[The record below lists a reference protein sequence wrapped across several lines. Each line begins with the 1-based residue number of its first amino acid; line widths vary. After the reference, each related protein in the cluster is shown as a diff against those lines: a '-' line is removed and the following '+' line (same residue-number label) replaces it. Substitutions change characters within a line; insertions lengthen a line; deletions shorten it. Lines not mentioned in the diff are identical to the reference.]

1 MNLKRNMGL
10 IVGLAVLGLALAGTA
25 GWLFLLVQKYQKV
38 QDEVSN
44 LQQQH
49 SALVARS
56 VFPSDKNLKVL
67 KANLQL
73 TEQTLAQLQASLG
86 RTQVN
91 PVKMEAADF
100 SRHLSGWVKLQRA
113 KARQAKWKVDA
124 KYAFGFERYYAGQIP
139 AENDI
144 PRLTIQMQQIA
155 ALCDVLAD
163 CKVTELARIERV
175 VFEKGAGETTVAGR
189 HGVAMTVQTAAP
201 ADGAVPLEPAEAQGL
216 YTRERYQLEL
226 VAAESTVWQLLN
238 RLAGSSTFTVVKK
251 IELDNPT
258 QPVSAAVG
266 GGATNAPAMDRLP
279 RDQRIA
285 AGGEQVR
292 VIMEL
297 DVLRI
302 ANAQTAGAAR

>member
-25 GWLFLLVQKYQKV
+25 VWLFLLVQQYQKV
-38 QDEVSN
+38 QDEVST

-56 VFPSDKNLKVL
+56 VFPSEKNMKVL
-67 KANLQL
+67 KANLKL
-73 TEQTLAQLQASLG
+73 AEQTLAQLQESLG
-86 RTQVN
+86 RTQVT

-100 SRHLSGWVKLQRA
+100 SRYLSGWVKTLRA
-113 KARQAKWKVDA
+113 KARQARWKLDA

-155 ALCDVLAD
+155 ALCEILAD
-163 CKVTELARIERV
+163 CKVTELVRIERV
-175 VFEKGAGETTVAGR
+175 VFEKSGGETYTRRGVVVAATPSAAAADGG
-189 HGVAMTVQTAAP
+189 GVA
-201 ADGAVPLEPAEAQGL
+201 LEPDEAQGL

-226 VAAESTVWQLLN
+226 VATEAAMWQLLN
-238 RLAGSSTFTVVKK
+238 RLAASPTFSVVKK

-258 QPVSAAVG
+258 IPVSLAVAG
-266 GGATNAPAMDRLP
+266 TNAPAIDRLP
-279 RDQRIA
+279 REQRIA
-285 AGGEQVR
+285 AGVEPVR
-292 VIMEL
+292 VIMDL

-302 ANAQTAGAAR
+302 ANAQTARAAR